1 MRVGVYRGFPASAGG
16 GFQYEASLL
25 DALSDLTPHVP
36 YDLVC
41 VNPAGESLRGILQSR
56 HLHYGRLPILPLGD
70 LDIHQ
75 GPPES
80 YLSTDGEGGRPPPP
94 TDEIVLNTAM
104 GQALREEDIDLLLTL
119 HPSLIGPEALVP
131 FIVPIHDL
139 QHRLQPEFPEVSA
152 DGIAALREQ
161 AYRTICRYATLV
173 LVDSEAGRQDVLR
186 FYGDLIDGDR
196 IRVLPFF
203 PPVRRSRPP
212 TERDLGRVRTR
223 YGLPERHYFYPA
235 QFWMHKNHR
244 LIVEAL
250 AHLADGGDE
259 AVRVVFAGSYTEK
272 WRARNFIDVMALA
285 DRLGVRDRIHY
296 LGFVPDRDMPALYSL
311 SAGLVMPTFFGPTNM
326 PPLEAWSFG
335 RPVIVSDL
343 PSIRDQLGDGA
354 LYIDPRDAVS
364 LADAMGRLW
373 HDDALAA
380 TLAGNGARRLAGYR
394 HEDFL
399 LCLRSILDEAVD
411 RVRTRRTPAYP
422 IAWPQEA
429 GGAG

>member
-25 DALSDLTPHVP
+25 DALSDLTRHVP

-56 HLHYGRLPILPLGD
+56 HLQYGRLPILPLGD

-104 GQALREEDIDLLLTL
+104 GWALREEDVDLLLTL
-119 HPSLIGPEALVP
+119 HPSLIGPEALLP

-161 AYRTICRYATLV
+161 VYRTICRYATLV

-212 TERDLGRVRTR
+212 TERDFARVRTR
-223 YGLPERHYFYPA
+223 YGLPERYYFYPA

-250 AHLADGGDE
+250 AQLADGGDE

-326 PPLEAWSFG
+326 PPLEAWSVG

-354 LYIDPRDAVS
+354 LYIDPRDAAS
-364 LADAMGRLW
+364 LAGAMRGLW

-380 TLAGNGARRLAGYR
+380 TLAANGACRLAGYR

-399 LCLRSILDEAVD
+399 SRLRSILDEAVD

-429 GGAG
+429 GGVG

>member
-41 VNPAGESLRGILQSR
+41 VNPAVESLRGILQSR
-56 HLHYGRLPILPLGD
+56 RLHYGRMPILPLGD
-70 LDIHQ
+70 LDIQQ

-94 TDEIVLNTAM
+94 DDIMLNTAM
-104 GQALREEDIDLLLTL
+104 GQALREEEIDLLLTL
-119 HPSLIGPEALVP
+119 HPSLIGPELLVP

-152 DGIAALREQ
+152 DGIAALREH

-212 TERDLGRVRTR
+212 TERDLARVRTR
-223 YGLPERHYFYPA
+223 YGLPKRYYFYPA

-250 AHLADGGDE
+250 ARLADDADE
-259 AVRVVFAGSYTEK
+259 AVRVVLAGSYTEK
-272 WRARNFIDVMALA
+272 WRARNFIEVMALA
-285 DRLGVRDRIHY
+285 DRLGVRDRVHY
-296 LGFVPDRDMPALYSL
+296 LGFVPDRDMAALYTL

-354 LYIDPRDAVS
+354 LYIDPRDAAS

-380 TLAGNGARRLAGYR
+380 SLAGNGARRLDSYR

-399 LCLRSILDEAVD
+399 ALLRGILDEAVD
-411 RVRTRRTPAYP
+411 RVRAGRTPAYA

-429 GGAG
+429 GGVY